1 MEVFSMN
8 KVFKT
13 AVSSLAAASMLAS
26 IVPAAFADGYNN
38 SSLQETIKKFAE
50 QNGIT
55 YKYDADT
62 NKGTAD
68 VTLDADTFVRKTVTS
83 GTENAFQNGYIL
95 GRFSTGKT
103 AELTGDFK
111 STLNMEPVRKAFE
124 AYKNAANETVEKD
137 SALSALLP
145 TVPVKGEFTIDV
157 IYDSRMQIA
166 DKDKYL
172 ETGKM
177 TGFNDEAKEIFI
189 DTKRTDAAD
198 PDHEGY
204 NKFSVTVQVK
214 APTTEALQG
223 VSHTGSWANTL
234 VYADLEKSY
243 ETLLKDIDFTLP
255 SVTVSEDP
263 FSGTDLYYTESI
275 DMTGS
280 IVIGAEMSTINFD
293 VQQAEGGA
301 NDYRGVKDWEKISA
315 TMALLKQSTG
325 GGGGGG
331 GSNARNTPAPVQ
343 TPNITVPTL
352 APGET
357 ATPTPDASATVD
369 PNASPAPTLN
379 PDGTTPNPDVPSV
392 TPKPFTPWN
401 STVPSALNGEDHM
414 VYVIGYPEGDVR
426 PLNNITR
433 EEIATIFYR
442 LLTTEKR
449 DSIYTKESGF
459 SDVLKSRWSNKAI
472 ATMANGKYI
481 LGDAG
486 TTNFR
491 PADSI
496 TRAEMAAI
504 VSRFLD
510 TTPEIADSS
519 DDFNDINGH
528 WAATAI
534 KEGVAAGWLTGYGDN
549 SFKPDQKITRA
560 EAMTVINRMLVR
572 YVNEEGLVDGY
583 VQWPDNPKDAWYY
596 YNVIEATNSHKY
608 DTRTFETSADFYE
621 KWTEMDTNWVW
632 GDFKTQYEDPDEIDR
647 Q

>member
-124 AYKNAANETVEKD
+124 SYKNAANETVEKD

-331 GSNARNTPAPVQ
+331 SNTRNTPAPVQ

-392 TPKPFTPWN
+392 TPKPFTPSN

-608 DTRTFETSADFYE
+608 DTRTFETAADFYE

>member
-1 MEVFSMN
+1 MN

-331 GSNARNTPAPVQ
+331 SNARNTPAPVQ

-392 TPKPFTPWN
+392 TPKPFTPSN

-632 GDFKTQYEDPDEIDR
+632 GDFKTQYEDPDEIDK

>member
-1 MEVFSMN
+1 MN

>member
-331 GSNARNTPAPVQ
+331 SNARNTPAPVQ

-392 TPKPFTPWN
+392 TPKPFTPSN

-632 GDFKTQYEDPDEIDR
+632 GDFKTQYEDPDEIDK

>member
-1 MEVFSMN
+1 MN

-124 AYKNAANETVEKD
+124 SYKNAANETVEKD

-198 PDHEGY
+198 PDHDGY

-315 TMALLKQSTG
+315 TMVLLKQSTG

-331 GSNARNTPAPVQ
+331 SNTRNTPAPVQ

-632 GDFKTQYEDPDEIDR
+632 GDFKTQYEDPDEIDK

>member
-1 MEVFSMN
+1 MN

-572 YVNEEGLVDGY
+572 YVNEERLVDGY
-583 VQWPDNPKDAWYY
+583 VQWPAFEFTEVKP
-596 YNVIEATNSHKY
+596 VNSPLKSY
-608 DTRTFETSADFYE
+608 VLSGSGTVTGAGVAGVSLPLNA
-621 KWTEMDTNWVW
+621 
-632 GDFKTQYEDPDEIDR
+632 
-647 Q
+647 

>member
-293 VQQAEGGA
+293 VQQA
-301 NDYRGVKDWEKISA
+301 
-315 TMALLKQSTG
+315 
-325 GGGGGG
+325 
-331 GSNARNTPAPVQ
+331 RNTPAPVQ

-392 TPKPFTPWN
+392 TPKPFTPSN

-632 GDFKTQYEDPDEIDR
+632 GDFKTQYEDPDEIDK

>member
-1 MEVFSMN
+1 MN

-325 GGGGGG
+325 GGG
-331 GSNARNTPAPVQ
+331 SNARNTPAPVQ

-392 TPKPFTPWN
+392 TPKPFTPSN

-632 GDFKTQYEDPDEIDR
+632 GDFKTQYEDPDEIDK

>member
-1 MEVFSMN
+1 MN

-632 GDFKTQYEDPDEIDR
+632 GDFKTQYEDPDEIDK

>member
-1 MEVFSMN
+1 MN

-293 VQQAEGGA
+293 VQQA
-301 NDYRGVKDWEKISA
+301 
-315 TMALLKQSTG
+315 
-325 GGGGGG
+325 
-331 GSNARNTPAPVQ
+331 RNTPAPVQ

-392 TPKPFTPWN
+392 TPKPFTPSN

-632 GDFKTQYEDPDEIDR
+632 GDFKTQYEDPDEIDK

>member
-1 MEVFSMN
+1 MN

-124 AYKNAANETVEKD
+124 SYKNAANETVEKD

-198 PDHEGY
+198 PDHDGY

-331 GSNARNTPAPVQ
+331 SNTRNTPAPVQ

-632 GDFKTQYEDPDEIDR
+632 GDFKTQYEDPDEIDK

>member
-1 MEVFSMN
+1 MN

-223 VSHTGSWANTL
+223 VSHTGSWANIL

-331 GSNARNTPAPVQ
+331 SNARNTPAPVQ

-392 TPKPFTPWN
+392 TPKPFTPSN

-632 GDFKTQYEDPDEIDR
+632 GDFKTQYEDPDEIDK

>member
-1 MEVFSMN
+1 M
-8 KVFKT
+8 
-13 AVSSLAAASMLAS
+13 
-26 IVPAAFADGYNN
+26 
-38 SSLQETIKKFAE
+38 
-50 QNGIT
+50 
-55 YKYDADT
+55 
-62 NKGTAD
+62 
-68 VTLDADTFVRKTVTS
+68 
-83 GTENAFQNGYIL
+83 
-95 GRFSTGKT
+95 
-103 AELTGDFK
+103 
-111 STLNMEPVRKAFE
+111 
-124 AYKNAANETVEKD
+124 
-137 SALSALLP
+137 
-145 TVPVKGEFTIDV
+145 
-157 IYDSRMQIA
+157 
-166 DKDKYL
+166 
-172 ETGKM
+172 
-177 TGFNDEAKEIFI
+177 
-189 DTKRTDAAD
+189 
-198 PDHEGY
+198 
-204 NKFSVTVQVK
+204 
-214 APTTEALQG
+214 
-223 VSHTGSWANTL
+223 
-234 VYADLEKSY
+234 
-243 ETLLKDIDFTLP
+243 LKDIDFTLP

-331 GSNARNTPAPVQ
+331 SNARNTPAPVQ

-392 TPKPFTPWN
+392 TPKPFTPSN

-414 VYVIGYPEGDVR
+414 EYVIGYPEGDVR

-583 VQWPDNPKDAWYY
+583 VQWPDNPKDAWFY

-632 GDFKTQYEDPDEIDR
+632 GDFKTQYEDPDEIDK

>member
-1 MEVFSMN
+1 MN

-124 AYKNAANETVEKD
+124 SYKNAANETVEKD

-325 GGGGGG
+325 GGGGG
-331 GSNARNTPAPVQ
+331 SNTRNTPAPVQ

-392 TPKPFTPWN
+392 TPKPFTPSN

-608 DTRTFETSADFYE
+608 DTRTFETAADFYE